1 MSTALIAAT
10 IVAEENQKLW
20 GDEVAPPVTD
30 FDKAIDFLEK
40 STSYNEE
47 SVGKACESLWTE
59 EDLEQIKKDNQAI
72 YEAQQKV
79 NFLKY
84 DDIRATEVSL
94 VDRPPN
100 PNKKINPFDK
110 ERLDIIKDARGL
122 KTYLEV
128 QLKAYKKATKGQKAF
143 NKKDYINHIEQK
155 IRELSATIT
164 KMQSL

>member
-10 IVAEENQKLW
+10 IMAEENQKLW
-20 GDEVAPPVTD
+20 VDEVAPD
-30 FDKAIDFLEK
+30 FK
-40 STSYNEE
+40 NEP
-47 SVGKACESLWTE
+47 LWTE

-72 YEAQQKV
+72 YEAQQKLS
-79 NFLKY
+79 FLKY
-84 DDIRATEVSL
+84 DDIRETEVSL

-100 PNKKINPFDK
+100 PNKAKHPLNK

-122 KTYLEV
+122 KNYLEV
-128 QLKAYKKATKGQKAF
+128 QLKAYKKATKGQKVF
-143 NKKDYINHIEQK
+143 NRKDYINHIEQK